1 MEHFKNTVGV
11 YYKIKNGKKSSKL
24 ILTPV
29 MNFRNAHGINKNH
42 IFKVEQKV
50 KGQKLELK
58 IDDGNPIYIKI
69 NDGKYIE
76 HHNDTF
82 FNMFYIEEEKR
93 GFEAEENHTVPGR
106 YEIELEPGEEKEV
119 SFICSTEENIEEID
133 GIKKQKR
140 LLMEVLPLSSGKNR
154 KKILLQLVMICS
166 NLDRFGVTG
175 AYLEGLKWIEMLEA
189 NHSFSQKEEWQV
201 NEMKALLLN
210 ERGNQDEFLPIW
222 YKLLKQ
228 YREADRPEDVGKCLL
243 TIASHFIML
252 EDYENA
258 LPLYKEAY
266 QLALEHKSIE
276 LQQVSG
282 IMLIKYLCGAGYYS
296 ESLEYYK
303 KLNQEIVFN
312 LSVQNEVV
320 KSYMELNKP
329 DSARIYLAERSLS
342 DKGDKIALNCMMAET
357 YTLEKQEDSAFVYLD
372 RAVKS
377 YKEKTKYYQGKDREV
392 VLPGYF
398 LSTCYLFA
406 DLLWK
411 KGKVQQA
418 NQYYTF
424 VEPLMK
430 EVVRTPIQM
439 EFQIKALTNFSSFC
453 RETKQ
458 YEKALDLLARRD
470 SVLQTYLEFKAKNDK
485 KNYAERLK
493 IQELKHELNESED
506 VNRINTHVAAICIFL
521 LVISVAATFKSISMY
536 RKLKKQGAVNYRLQG
551 MIKKCDEGDVPESHS
566 ASMDQYEL
574 LFWQA
579 LHKVRDEQYF
589 LKSDLTIETLADVL
603 NTNRSYLSV
612 SINRFCDKG
621 FSVWLNNFRIQHAEQ
636 LMRENPSI
644 ALKDLPEQCGY
655 ATTGTFVRNFKRCH
669 NMSPSE
675 FMNKLL
681 IEQTLPKVEKTFQ

>member
-1 MEHFKNTVGV
+1 MSDRDRVA
-11 YYKIKNGKKSSKL
+11 S
-24 ILTPV
+24 
-29 MNFRNAHGINKNH
+29 M
-42 IFKVEQKV
+42 
-50 KGQKLELK
+50 
-58 IDDGNPIYIKI
+58 IKI
-69 NDGKYIE
+69 SYRNE
-76 HHNDTF
+76 
-82 FNMFYIEEEKR
+82 
-93 GFEAEENHTVPGR
+93 
-106 YEIELEPGEEKEV
+106 
-119 SFICSTEENIEEID
+119 EEID

-243 TIASHFIML
+243 TIANHFVML

-377 YKEKTKYYQGKDREV
+377 YKEKTKYYQGRDREV

-458 YEKALDLLARRD
+458 YEKALSLLARRD

>member
-1 MEHFKNTVGV
+1 MSDRDR
-11 YYKIKNGKKSSKL
+11 IAS
-24 ILTPV
+24 I
-29 MNFRNAHGINKNH
+29 
-42 IFKVEQKV
+42 
-50 KGQKLELK
+50 
-58 IDDGNPIYIKI
+58 IKI
-69 NDGKYIE
+69 SYRNE
-76 HHNDTF
+76 
-82 FNMFYIEEEKR
+82 
-93 GFEAEENHTVPGR
+93 
-106 YEIELEPGEEKEV
+106 
-119 SFICSTEENIEEID
+119 EEID
-133 GIKKQKR
+133 GIQKQKR
-140 LLMEVLPLSSGKNR
+140 LLIEVLPLSSGENR
-154 KKILLQLVMICS
+154 KKILLQLVTIYS
-166 NLDRFGVTG
+166 NLDRFGISG

-189 NHSFSQKEEWQV
+189 NHSLSQKEEWQV

-210 ERGNQDEFLPIW
+210 ERGNQEKFLSIW

-228 YREADRPEDVGKCLL
+228 YREADKPEDIGKCLL
-243 TIASHFIML
+243 TIAKHFVML
-252 EDYENA
+252 EDYDNA
-258 LPLYKEAY
+258 LPLYEEAY
-266 QLALEHKSIE
+266 QLAVKHELVDLQKS
-276 LQQVSG
+276 SG
-282 IMLIKYLCGAGYYS
+282 IMLIKYLCATGYYS
-296 ESLEYYK
+296 ESLEYYNK
-303 KLNQEIVFN
+303 IKNNQEIISN
-312 LSVQNEVV
+312 SSMQNEVV

-329 DSARIYLAERSLS
+329 DSARIYLAARLLSER
-342 DKGDKIALNCMMAET
+342 GDKIVLNSMMAET
-357 YTLEKQEDSAFVYLD
+357 YIPEGQEDSAFVFLD
-372 RAVKS
+372 RAMKS
-377 YKEKTKYYQGKDREV
+377 YKEKAKNCQKQGKEAI
-392 VLPGYF
+392 LPNCF
-398 LSTCYLFA
+398 LSPCYLFA

-411 KGKVQQA
+411 KGKIQQA
-418 NQYYTF
+418 SQYYMI

-430 EVVRTPIQM
+430 ERVKTPVRM
-439 EFQIKALTNFSSFC
+439 ELQIKALTNFSSFC

-458 YEKALDLLARRD
+458 YEKALNLLARRD
-470 SVLQTYLEFKAKNDK
+470 SVLQMYLEFKAKNDK

-506 VNRINTHVAAICIFL
+506 ANRVNTHVAAICIFL

-551 MIKKCDEGDVPESHS
+551 MIKKCDEGNASESHS
-566 ASMDQYEL
+566 AFMDQYEL

-589 LKSDLTIETLADVL
+589 LKSDLTIEMLADIL

-681 IEQTLPKVEKTFQ
+681 IEQTFPKVERTSSTTH

>member
-1 MEHFKNTVGV
+1 MSDRDRVA
-11 YYKIKNGKKSSKL
+11 S
-24 ILTPV
+24 
-29 MNFRNAHGINKNH
+29 M
-42 IFKVEQKV
+42 
-50 KGQKLELK
+50 
-58 IDDGNPIYIKI
+58 IKI
-69 NDGKYIE
+69 SYRNE
-76 HHNDTF
+76 
-82 FNMFYIEEEKR
+82 
-93 GFEAEENHTVPGR
+93 
-106 YEIELEPGEEKEV
+106 
-119 SFICSTEENIEEID
+119 EEID

-243 TIASHFIML
+243 TIANHFVML

-296 ESLEYYK
+296 ESLEYYNK
-303 KLNQEIVFN
+303 IKPEIAFN
-312 LSVQNEVV
+312 PSMQNEVV

-329 DSARIYLAERSLS
+329 DSARIYLAARLLSER
-342 DKGDKIALNCMMAET
+342 GDKIVLNCMMAET
-357 YTLEKQEDSAFVYLD
+357 YIPEGQEDSAFVFLD
-372 RAVKS
+372 RAMKS
-377 YKEKTKYYQGKDREV
+377 YKEKAKNYQKQGREAI
-392 VLPGYF
+392 LPNCF
-398 LSTCYLFA
+398 LSPCYLFA

-411 KGKVQQA
+411 KGKIQQA
-418 NQYYTF
+418 SQYYMI

-430 EVVRTPIQM
+430 ERVKTPVRM
-439 EFQIKALTNFSSFC
+439 ELQIKALTNFSSFC

-506 VNRINTHVAAICIFL
+506 ANRVNTHVAAICIFL

-551 MIKKCDEGDVPESHS
+551 MIKKCDEGDASESHS

-681 IEQTLPKVEKTFQ
+681 IEQTLPKVEKAFQ

>member
-1 MEHFKNTVGV
+1 MSDRDRVA
-11 YYKIKNGKKSSKL
+11 S
-24 ILTPV
+24 
-29 MNFRNAHGINKNH
+29 M
-42 IFKVEQKV
+42 
-50 KGQKLELK
+50 
-58 IDDGNPIYIKI
+58 IKI
-69 NDGKYIE
+69 SYRNE
-76 HHNDTF
+76 
-82 FNMFYIEEEKR
+82 
-93 GFEAEENHTVPGR
+93 
-106 YEIELEPGEEKEV
+106 
-119 SFICSTEENIEEID
+119 EEID

-189 NHSFSQKEEWQV
+189 NHSLSQKEEWQV

-243 TIASHFIML
+243 TIANHFVML

>member
-1 MEHFKNTVGV
+1 MKNLYLFLFLFLCTACS
-11 YYKIKNGKKSSKL
+11 NSGKKRVLDKELSKMP
-24 ILTPV
+24 ILSAAFDSLLFEV
-29 MNFRNAHGINKNH
+29 RNLPLQDRIASM
-42 IFKVEQKV
+42 
-50 KGQKLELK
+50 
-58 IDDGNPIYIKI
+58 IKI
-69 NDGKYIE
+69 SYRN
-76 HHNDTF
+76 
-82 FNMFYIEEEKR
+82 EEEIGGIQKQ
-93 GFEAEENHTVPGR
+93 
-106 YEIELEPGEEKEV
+106 EK
-119 SFICSTEENIEEID
+119 
-133 GIKKQKR
+133 
-140 LLMEVLPLSSGKNR
+140 LLMEVLPLSSGKER
-154 KKILLQLVMICS
+154 KIILLQLVTLYN
-166 NLDRFGVTG
+166 NLDRFGISG
-175 AYLEGLKWIEMLEA
+175 ADIKGLKWIEMLEN
-189 NHSFSQKEEWQV
+189 NHSLSQKEEWQV

-258 LPLYKEAY
+258 LPLYEEAY

-276 LQQVSG
+276 LQQASG

-296 ESLEYYK
+296 ESLEYYNK
-303 KLNQEIVFN
+303 INPEIAFN
-312 LSVQNEVV
+312 PSIQNEVV

-329 DSARIYLAERSLS
+329 DSARIYLTARLLSER
-342 DKGDKIALNCMMAET
+342 GDKIVLNCMMAET
-357 YTLEKQEDSAFVYLD
+357 YITEELEDSAFVFLD
-372 RAVKS
+372 RAMKS
-377 YKEKTKYYQGKDREV
+377 YKEKAKNYQKKGKEAI
-392 VLPGYF
+392 LPNCF
-398 LSTCYLFA
+398 LSPCYSFA

-411 KGKVQQA
+411 KGKIQQA
-418 NQYYTF
+418 SQYYMF

-430 EVVRTPIQM
+430 EMVKTPVRM
-439 EFQIKALTNFSSFC
+439 ELQIKALTNFSSFC

-521 LVISVAATFKSISMY
+521 LVISVVATFKSISMY

-551 MIKKCDEGDVPESHS
+551 MIKKCDEGDMPESHS
-566 ASMDQYEL
+566 VSMDQYEL

>member
-1 MEHFKNTVGV
+1 MKSFYLFLFLFLCSACSNF
-11 YYKIKNGKKSSKL
+11 GKKEILDEELSKMP
-24 ILTPV
+24 ILSVPFDSLLSEV
-29 MNFRNAHGINKNH
+29 RNLPSRDRIASM
-42 IFKVEQKV
+42 
-50 KGQKLELK
+50 
-58 IDDGNPIYIKI
+58 IKI
-69 NDGKYIE
+69 SYRNE
-76 HHNDTF
+76 
-82 FNMFYIEEEKR
+82 
-93 GFEAEENHTVPGR
+93 
-106 YEIELEPGEEKEV
+106 
-119 SFICSTEENIEEID
+119 EEID
-133 GIKKQKR
+133 GILKQR
-140 LLMEVLPLSSGKNR
+140 QLLMEVLPLSSGKNR
-154 KKILLQLVMICS
+154 KTILFQLVTIYS
-166 NLDRFGVTG
+166 KLDRFGISD
-175 AYLEGLKWIEMLEA
+175 AYFEGLKWIEMLETD
-189 NHSFSQKEEWQV
+189 HSLSQKEEWQL

-210 ERGNQDEFLPIW
+210 GVGNQEEFLPIW

-228 YREADRPEDVGKCLL
+228 YREADRAEDVGKCLL
-243 TIASHFIML
+243 TIASHFVML
-252 EDYENA
+252 EDYDNA

-266 QLALEHKSIE
+266 QLALDYDFAD
-276 LQQVSG
+276 LQKASG
-282 IMLIKYLCGAGYYS
+282 ISLIKYLCVTGYYS
-296 ESLEYYK
+296 DVLEYYNK
-303 KLNQEIVFN
+303 IKDNQEIASN
-312 LSVQNEVV
+312 TSMQNEVV

-329 DSARIYLAERSLS
+329 DSARIYLAARLLSER
-342 DKGDKIALNCMMAET
+342 GDKIVLNCMMAET
-357 YTLEKQEDSAFVYLD
+357 YITEELEDSAFVFLD
-372 RAVKS
+372 RAMKS
-377 YKEKTKYYQGKDREV
+377 YKERAKNYQKKGKEAI
-392 VLPGYF
+392 LPNCF
-398 LSTCYLFA
+398 LSPCYSFA

-411 KGKVQQA
+411 KGKIQQA
-418 NQYYTF
+418 SQYYMI

-430 EVVRTPIQM
+430 EMVKTPVRM
-439 EFQIKALTNFSSFC
+439 ELQIKALTNFSSFC

-458 YEKALDLLARRD
+458 YEKALDLLSRRD

-551 MIKKCDEGDVPESHS
+551 MIKKCDEGDMPKSHS
-566 ASMDQYEL
+566 VSMDQYEL

>member
-1 MEHFKNTVGV
+1 M
-11 YYKIKNGKKSSKL
+11 KSFYLFLFLFLCSACSNL
-24 ILTPV
+24 PSRDRIAS
-29 MNFRNAHGINKNH
+29 M
-42 IFKVEQKV
+42 
-50 KGQKLELK
+50 
-58 IDDGNPIYIKI
+58 IKI
-69 NDGKYIE
+69 SYRNE
-76 HHNDTF
+76 
-82 FNMFYIEEEKR
+82 
-93 GFEAEENHTVPGR
+93 
-106 YEIELEPGEEKEV
+106 
-119 SFICSTEENIEEID
+119 EEID
-133 GIKKQKR
+133 GILKQR
-140 LLMEVLPLSSGKNR
+140 QLLMEVLPLSSGKNR
-154 KKILLQLVMICS
+154 KTILFQLVTIY
-166 NLDRFGVTG
+166 NKLDRFGISD
-175 AYLEGLKWIEMLEA
+175 AYFEGLKWIEMLETD
-189 NHSFSQKEEWQV
+189 HSLSQKEEWQL

-210 ERGNQDEFLPIW
+210 GVGNQEEFLPIW

-228 YREADRPEDVGKCLL
+228 YREADRAEDVGKCLL
-243 TIASHFIML
+243 TIASHFVML
-252 EDYENA
+252 EDYDNA

-266 QLALEHKSIE
+266 QLALDYDFAD
-276 LQQVSG
+276 LQKASG
-282 IMLIKYLCGAGYYS
+282 ISLIKYLCVTGYYS
-296 ESLEYYK
+296 DVLEYYNK
-303 KLNQEIVFN
+303 IKDNQEIASN
-312 LSVQNEVV
+312 TSMQNEVV

-329 DSARIYLAERSLS
+329 DSARIYLAARLLSER
-342 DKGDKIALNCMMAET
+342 GDKIVLNCMMAET
-357 YTLEKQEDSAFVYLD
+357 YITEELEDSAFVFLD
-372 RAVKS
+372 RAMKS
-377 YKEKTKYYQGKDREV
+377 YKERAKNYQKKGKEAI
-392 VLPGYF
+392 LPNCF
-398 LSTCYLFA
+398 LSPCYSFA

-411 KGKVQQA
+411 KGKIQQA
-418 NQYYTF
+418 SQYYMI

-430 EVVRTPIQM
+430 EIVKTPVRMELQM
-439 EFQIKALTNFSSFC
+439 KALTNFSSFC

-458 YEKALDLLARRD
+458 YEKALSLLARRD

>member
-1 MEHFKNTVGV
+1 MSDQDR
-11 YYKIKNGKKSSKL
+11 IAS
-24 ILTPV
+24 I
-29 MNFRNAHGINKNH
+29 
-42 IFKVEQKV
+42 
-50 KGQKLELK
+50 
-58 IDDGNPIYIKI
+58 IKI
-69 NDGKYIE
+69 SYRNE
-76 HHNDTF
+76 
-82 FNMFYIEEEKR
+82 
-93 GFEAEENHTVPGR
+93 
-106 YEIELEPGEEKEV
+106 
-119 SFICSTEENIEEID
+119 EEID
-133 GIKKQKR
+133 GIQKQKR
-140 LLMEVLPLSSGKNR
+140 LLIEVLPLSSGGNI
-154 KKILLQLVMICS
+154 KKILLQLVTIYS
-166 NLDRFGVTG
+166 NLDRFGVSG

-189 NHSFSQKEEWQV
+189 NHSLSQKEEWQV

-243 TIASHFIML
+243 TIANHFIML

-296 ESLEYYK
+296 ESLEYYNK
-303 KLNQEIVFN
+303 IKPEIAFN
-312 LSVQNEVV
+312 PSMQNEVV

-329 DSARIYLAERSLS
+329 DSARIYLAARLLSER
-342 DKGDKIALNCMMAET
+342 GDKIVLNCMMAET
-357 YTLEKQEDSAFVYLD
+357 YIPEGQEDSAFVFLD
-372 RAVKS
+372 RAMKS
-377 YKEKTKYYQGKDREV
+377 YKEKAKNYQKQGREAI
-392 VLPGYF
+392 LPNCF
-398 LSTCYLFA
+398 LSPCYLFA

-411 KGKVQQA
+411 KGKIQQA
-418 NQYYTF
+418 SQYYMI

-430 EVVRTPIQM
+430 ERVKTPVRM
-439 EFQIKALTNFSSFC
+439 ELQIKALTNFSSFC

-506 VNRINTHVAAICIFL
+506 ANRVNTHVAAICIFL

-551 MIKKCDEGDVPESHS
+551 MIKKCDEGDASESHS
-566 ASMDQYEL
+566 VSMDQYEL

-681 IEQTLPKVEKTFQ
+681 IEQTLPKVEKAFQ

>member
-1 MEHFKNTVGV
+1 MKNLYLFLFLFLCGACSNLDKKGV
-11 YYKIKNGKKSSKL
+11 LDEELSKTP
-24 ILTPV
+24 ILSACFDSLLSEV
-29 MNFRNAHGINKNH
+29 RNMPSRDRIA
-42 IFKVEQKV
+42 
-50 KGQKLELK
+50 
-58 IDDGNPIYIKI
+58 YMIKI
-69 NDGKYIE
+69 SHRN
-76 HHNDTF
+76 
-82 FNMFYIEEEKR
+82 EK
-93 GFEAEENHTVPGR
+93 A
-106 YEIELEPGEEKEV
+106 
-119 SFICSTEENIEEID
+119 ID
-133 GIKKQKR
+133 GVKKQEQ
-140 LLMEVLPLSSGKNR
+140 LLMEVLPLSSSQKR
-154 KKILLQLVMICS
+154 KEILFQLVKVCS
-166 NLDRFGVTG
+166 RLDRFGISDANLKG
-175 AYLEGLKWIEMLEA
+175 FKWIEMLEA
-189 NHSFSQKEEWQV
+189 NHSLSQKEEWQV

-243 TIASHFIML
+243 TIANHFIML

-296 ESLEYYK
+296 ESLEYYNK
-303 KLNQEIVFN
+303 IKPEIAFN
-312 LSVQNEVV
+312 PSMQNEVV

-329 DSARIYLAERSLS
+329 DSARIYLAARLLSER
-342 DKGDKIALNCMMAET
+342 GDKIVLNCMMAET
-357 YTLEKQEDSAFVYLD
+357 YIPEGQEDSAFVFLD
-372 RAVKS
+372 RAMKS
-377 YKEKTKYYQGKDREV
+377 YKEKAKNYQKQGKEAI
-392 VLPGYF
+392 LPNCF
-398 LSTCYLFA
+398 LSPCYLFA

-411 KGKVQQA
+411 KGKIQQA
-418 NQYYTF
+418 SQYYMI

-430 EVVRTPIQM
+430 ERVKTPVWM
-439 EFQIKALTNFSSFC
+439 ELQIKALTNFSSFC

-458 YEKALDLLARRD
+458 YEKAFDLLARRD

-506 VNRINTHVAAICIFL
+506 ANRVNTHVAAICIFL

-536 RKLKKQGAVNYRLQG
+536 RKSRKQGAVNYRLQG
-551 MIKKCDEGDVPESHS
+551 MIKKCDEGDVSESHS

-636 LMRENPSI
+636 LMRANPSI
-644 ALKDLPEQCGY
+644 VLKDLPGQCGY

-681 IEQTLPKVEKTFQ
+681 IEQTLPKVEK

>member
-1 MEHFKNTVGV
+1 MKNL
-11 YYKIKNGKKSSKL
+11 YLFLFLFLCCACSNFSKKEVFDDELSKTP
-24 ILTPV
+24 ILSASFDSLLSEV
-29 MNFRNAHGINKNH
+29 RNMTSRDRIAYMIQISYRN
-42 IFKVEQKV
+42 
-50 KGQKLELK
+50 
-58 IDDGNPIYIKI
+58 
-69 NDGKYIE
+69 
-76 HHNDTF
+76 
-82 FNMFYIEEEKR
+82 EEEI
-93 GFEAEENHTVPGR
+93 G
-106 YEIELEPGEEKEV
+106 
-119 SFICSTEENIEEID
+119 
-133 GIKKQKR
+133 GIQKQEQ
-140 LLMEVLPLSSGKNR
+140 LLMEVLPLSSGKKR
-154 KKILLQLVMICS
+154 KEVLLQLVTIYN
-166 NLDRFGVTG
+166 NLDRFGVSG
-175 AYLEGLKWIEMLEA
+175 ADLKGLKWIEMLEA
-189 NHSFSQKEEWQV
+189 NHSLSQEEEWQV

-210 ERGNQDEFLPIW
+210 ERGNQEEFLSIW

-228 YREADRPEDVGKCLL
+228 YREADKPEEIGKCLL
-243 TIASHFIML
+243 TIAKHFVML
-252 EDYENA
+252 EDYDNA
-258 LPLYKEAY
+258 LPLYEEAY
-266 QLALEHKSIE
+266 QLAVEHEFVDLQKS
-276 LQQVSG
+276 SG
-282 IMLIKYLCGAGYYS
+282 IMLIKHLCEAGYYS
-296 ESLEYYK
+296 KSLEYY
-303 KLNQEIVFN
+303 NQISQEIASN
-312 LSVQNEVV
+312 SSMQNEIV
-320 KSYMELNKP
+320 KNYMELNKP
-329 DSARIYLAERSLS
+329 DSARIYLSKRLLS
-342 DKGDKIALNCMMAET
+342 EEGSNKIVLNCMMAET
-357 YTLEKQEDSAFVYLD
+357 YILEGKEDSASAFLD
-372 RAVKS
+372 RAMISYDEKS
-377 YKEKTKYYQGKDREV
+377 NYYQRKGKNV
-392 VLPGYF
+392 VLPNCF
-398 LSTCYLFA
+398 LSPCYLFA

-411 KGKVQQA
+411 SGKIQQA
-418 NQYYTF
+418 NQYYTIA
-424 VEPLMK
+424 EPLMK
-430 EVVRTPIQM
+430 DIVKTPIRM
-439 EFQIKALTNFSSFC
+439 ELQIKALTNFSSFC

-458 YEKALDLLARRD
+458 YEKALSLLARRD

-551 MIKKCDEGDVPESHS
+551 MIKKCDEGDMPESHS
-566 ASMDQYEL
+566 VSMDQYEL

>member
-1 MEHFKNTVGV
+1 MKSFYLFLFLFLCSACSNS
-11 YYKIKNGKKSSKL
+11 GKREVLDEELSKMP
-24 ILTPV
+24 ILSV
-29 MNFRNAHGINKNH
+29 SFDSLLS
-42 IFKVEQKV
+42 EV
-50 KGQKLELK
+50 KKMS
-58 IDDGNPIYIKI
+58 DRDRVASMIKI
-69 NDGKYIE
+69 SYRNE
-76 HHNDTF
+76 
-82 FNMFYIEEEKR
+82 
-93 GFEAEENHTVPGR
+93 
-106 YEIELEPGEEKEV
+106 
-119 SFICSTEENIEEID
+119 EEID

-243 TIASHFIML
+243 TIANHFIML

>member
-1 MEHFKNTVGV
+1 MKSFYLFLFLFLCSACSNF
-11 YYKIKNGKKSSKL
+11 GKKEILDEELSKMP
-24 ILTPV
+24 ILSVPFDSLLSEV
-29 MNFRNAHGINKNH
+29 RNLPSRDRIASM
-42 IFKVEQKV
+42 
-50 KGQKLELK
+50 
-58 IDDGNPIYIKI
+58 IKI
-69 NDGKYIE
+69 SYRNE
-76 HHNDTF
+76 
-82 FNMFYIEEEKR
+82 
-93 GFEAEENHTVPGR
+93 
-106 YEIELEPGEEKEV
+106 
-119 SFICSTEENIEEID
+119 EEID
-133 GIKKQKR
+133 GILKQR
-140 LLMEVLPLSSGKNR
+140 QLLMEVLPLSSGKNR
-154 KKILLQLVMICS
+154 KTILFQLVTIY
-166 NLDRFGVTG
+166 NKLDRFGISD
-175 AYLEGLKWIEMLEA
+175 AYFEGLKWIEMLETD
-189 NHSFSQKEEWQV
+189 HSLSQKEEWQL

-210 ERGNQDEFLPIW
+210 GVGNQEEFLPIW

-228 YREADRPEDVGKCLL
+228 YREADRAEDVGKCLL
-243 TIASHFIML
+243 TIASHFVML
-252 EDYENA
+252 EDYDNA

-266 QLALEHKSIE
+266 QLALDYDFAD
-276 LQQVSG
+276 LQKASG
-282 IMLIKYLCGAGYYS
+282 ISLIKYLCVTGYYS
-296 ESLEYYK
+296 DVLEYYNK
-303 KLNQEIVFN
+303 IKDNQEIASN
-312 LSVQNEVV
+312 TSMQNEVV

-329 DSARIYLAERSLS
+329 DSARIYLAARLLSER
-342 DKGDKIALNCMMAET
+342 GDKIVLNCMMAET
-357 YTLEKQEDSAFVYLD
+357 YITEELEDSAFVFLD
-372 RAVKS
+372 RAMKS
-377 YKEKTKYYQGKDREV
+377 YKERAKNYQKKGKEAI
-392 VLPGYF
+392 LPNCF
-398 LSTCYLFA
+398 LSPCYSFA

-411 KGKVQQA
+411 KGKIQQA
-418 NQYYTF
+418 SQYYMI

-430 EVVRTPIQM
+430 EMVKTPIRM
-439 EFQIKALTNFSSFC
+439 ELQIKALTNFSSFC

-458 YEKALDLLARRD
+458 YEKALSLLARRD

-551 MIKKCDEGDVPESHS
+551 MIKKCDEGDMPESHS
-566 ASMDQYEL
+566 VSMDQYEL

>member
-1 MEHFKNTVGV
+1 MSDQDR
-11 YYKIKNGKKSSKL
+11 IAS
-24 ILTPV
+24 I
-29 MNFRNAHGINKNH
+29 
-42 IFKVEQKV
+42 
-50 KGQKLELK
+50 
-58 IDDGNPIYIKI
+58 IKI
-69 NDGKYIE
+69 SYRNE
-76 HHNDTF
+76 
-82 FNMFYIEEEKR
+82 
-93 GFEAEENHTVPGR
+93 
-106 YEIELEPGEEKEV
+106 
-119 SFICSTEENIEEID
+119 EEID
-133 GIKKQKR
+133 GIQKQKR
-140 LLMEVLPLSSGKNR
+140 LLIEVLPLSSGGNR

-166 NLDRFGVTG
+166 NLDRFGVSG

-189 NHSFSQKEEWQV
+189 NHSLSQKEEWQV

-243 TIASHFIML
+243 TIANHFIML

-681 IEQTLPKVEKTFQ
+681 IEQTLPKVEKAFQ

>member
-1 MEHFKNTVGV
+1 MKNFYLFLFLFLCGACSNLGNKDALDTELSKVP
-11 YYKIKNGKKSSKL
+11 ILSSSFDSL
-24 ILTPV
+24 LSE
-29 MNFRNAHGINKNH
+29 
-42 IFKVEQKV
+42 VEY
-50 KGQKLELK
+50 L
-58 IDDGNPIYIKI
+58 PIRDRIECIIKI
-69 NDGKYIE
+69 SHKNE
-76 HHNDTF
+76 
-82 FNMFYIEEEKR
+82 
-93 GFEAEENHTVPGR
+93 
-106 YEIELEPGEEKEV
+106 
-119 SFICSTEENIEEID
+119 EEID
-133 GIKKQKR
+133 GVKKQER
-140 LLMEVLPLSSGKNR
+140 LLMKVLPFTSGRKRKEVL
-154 KKILLQLVMICS
+154 IQLVRTCS
-166 NLDRFGVTG
+166 SLDRFGVSG
-175 AYLEGLKWIEMLEA
+175 AYSKGLKWIEMLET
-189 NHSFSQKEEWQV
+189 NHSLSQEEEWQV

-210 ERGNQDEFLPIW
+210 RSGYQEDFLPVW
-222 YKLLKQ
+222 YRLLKQ
-228 YREADRPEDVGKCLL
+228 YREADKPEDVGKCLL
-243 TIASHFIML
+243 TIASHFVML

-258 LPLYKEAY
+258 LLLYKEAY
-266 QLALEHKSIE
+266 QLALEHKFME
-276 LQQVSG
+276 LQQTSG

-296 ESLEYYK
+296 ESLDYYK
-303 KLNQEIVFN
+303 RINPEIAFN
-312 LSVQNEVV
+312 PSIQNEVV

-329 DSARIYLAERSLS
+329 DSARMYLVERLLVE
-342 DKGDKIALNCMMAET
+342 KGNKFVLNCMMAET
-357 YTLEKQEDSAFVYLD
+357 YIPEEQDDSAFLFLD
-372 RAVKS
+372 RAMTS
-377 YKEKTKYYQGKDREV
+377 YKEKTKNYQRKSKEATL
-392 VLPGYF
+392 LPHCF
-398 LSTCYLFA
+398 LSPCYLFA

-411 KGKVQQA
+411 KGKIQQA
-418 NQYYTF
+418 NQYYTI

-430 EVVRTPIQM
+430 EIVKTSMQM
-439 EFQIKALTNFSSFC
+439 ELQIKALTNFSSFC

-458 YEKALDLLARRD
+458 YEKALDLLSRRD

-551 MIKKCDEGDVPESHS
+551 MIKKCDEGDMPKSHS
-566 ASMDQYEL
+566 VSMDQYEL

-603 NTNRSYLSV
+603 NTKRSYLSV

>member
-1 MEHFKNTVGV
+1 MDEEL
-11 YYKIKNGKKSSKL
+11 SKMP
-24 ILTPV
+24 ILSVPFDSLLSEV
-29 MNFRNAHGINKNH
+29 RNLPSRDRIASM
-42 IFKVEQKV
+42 
-50 KGQKLELK
+50 
-58 IDDGNPIYIKI
+58 IKI
-69 NDGKYIE
+69 SYRNE
-76 HHNDTF
+76 
-82 FNMFYIEEEKR
+82 
-93 GFEAEENHTVPGR
+93 
-106 YEIELEPGEEKEV
+106 
-119 SFICSTEENIEEID
+119 EEID
-133 GIKKQKR
+133 GILKQR
-140 LLMEVLPLSSGKNR
+140 QLLMEVLPLSSGKNR
-154 KKILLQLVMICS
+154 KTILFQLVTIYS
-166 NLDRFGVTG
+166 KLDRFGISD
-175 AYLEGLKWIEMLEA
+175 AYFEGLKWIEMLETD
-189 NHSFSQKEEWQV
+189 HSLSQKEEWQL

-210 ERGNQDEFLPIW
+210 GVGNQEEFLPIW

-228 YREADRPEDVGKCLL
+228 YREADRAEDVGKCLL
-243 TIASHFIML
+243 TIASHFVML
-252 EDYENA
+252 EDYDNA

-266 QLALEHKSIE
+266 QLALDYDFAD
-276 LQQVSG
+276 LQKASG
-282 IMLIKYLCGAGYYS
+282 ISLIKYLCVTGYYS
-296 ESLEYYK
+296 DVLEYYNK
-303 KLNQEIVFN
+303 IKDNQEIASN
-312 LSVQNEVV
+312 TSMQNEVV

-329 DSARIYLAERSLS
+329 DSARIYLAARLLSER
-342 DKGDKIALNCMMAET
+342 GDKIVLNCMMAET
-357 YTLEKQEDSAFVYLD
+357 YITEEMEDSAFVFLD
-372 RAVKS
+372 RAMKS
-377 YKEKTKYYQGKDREV
+377 YKERAKNYQKKGKEAI
-392 VLPGYF
+392 LPNCF
-398 LSTCYLFA
+398 LSPCYSFA

-411 KGKVQQA
+411 KGKIQQA
-418 NQYYTF
+418 SQYYMI

-430 EVVRTPIQM
+430 EMVKTPIRM
-439 EFQIKALTNFSSFC
+439 ELQIKALTNFSSFC

-551 MIKKCDEGDVPESHS
+551 MIKKCDEGDTSESHS

>member
-1 MEHFKNTVGV
+1 MKSFYLFLFLFLCSACSNS
-11 YYKIKNGKKSSKL
+11 GKREVLDEELSKMP
-24 ILTPV
+24 ILSV
-29 MNFRNAHGINKNH
+29 SFDSLLS
-42 IFKVEQKV
+42 EV
-50 KGQKLELK
+50 KKMS
-58 IDDGNPIYIKI
+58 DRDRVASMIKI
-69 NDGKYIE
+69 SYRNE
-76 HHNDTF
+76 
-82 FNMFYIEEEKR
+82 
-93 GFEAEENHTVPGR
+93 
-106 YEIELEPGEEKEV
+106 
-119 SFICSTEENIEEID
+119 EEID

-243 TIASHFIML
+243 TIANHFVML

-458 YEKALDLLARRD
+458 YEKALSLLARRD

-681 IEQTLPKVEKTFQ
+681 IEQTLPKVEKAFQ

>member
-1 MEHFKNTVGV
+1 
-11 YYKIKNGKKSSKL
+11 
-24 ILTPV
+24 
-29 MNFRNAHGINKNH
+29 
-42 IFKVEQKV
+42 
-50 KGQKLELK
+50 
-58 IDDGNPIYIKI
+58 
-69 NDGKYIE
+69 
-76 HHNDTF
+76 
-82 FNMFYIEEEKR
+82 
-93 GFEAEENHTVPGR
+93 
-106 YEIELEPGEEKEV
+106 
-119 SFICSTEENIEEID
+119 
-133 GIKKQKR
+133 
-140 LLMEVLPLSSGKNR
+140 MEVLPLSSGKNR

-243 TIASHFIML
+243 TIANHFVML

-357 YTLEKQEDSAFVYLD
+357 YTLEKQEDSACVYFD

-377 YKEKTKYYQGKDREV
+377 YQENTKYYQGKDREV

-458 YEKALDLLARRD
+458 YEKALSLLARRD

-681 IEQTLPKVEKTFQ
+681 IEQTRPKVEKTFQ

>member
-1 MEHFKNTVGV
+1 MSDQDR
-11 YYKIKNGKKSSKL
+11 IAS
-24 ILTPV
+24 I
-29 MNFRNAHGINKNH
+29 
-42 IFKVEQKV
+42 
-50 KGQKLELK
+50 
-58 IDDGNPIYIKI
+58 IKI
-69 NDGKYIE
+69 SYRNE
-76 HHNDTF
+76 
-82 FNMFYIEEEKR
+82 
-93 GFEAEENHTVPGR
+93 
-106 YEIELEPGEEKEV
+106 
-119 SFICSTEENIEEID
+119 EEID
-133 GIKKQKR
+133 GIQKQKR
-140 LLMEVLPLSSGKNR
+140 LLIEVLPLSSGGNR
-154 KKILLQLVMICS
+154 KKILLQLVTIYS
-166 NLDRFGVTG
+166 NLDRFGVSG

-189 NHSFSQKEEWQV
+189 NHSLSQKEEWQV

-243 TIASHFIML
+243 TIANHFIML

-296 ESLEYYK
+296 ESLEYYNK
-303 KLNQEIVFN
+303 IKPEIAFN
-312 LSVQNEVV
+312 SSVQNEVI
-320 KSYMELNKP
+320 KSYIELNKS
-329 DSARIYLAERSLS
+329 DSARLYLAERLLLEG
-342 DKGDKIALNCMMAET
+342 GDKIFFNCMMAET
-357 YTLEKQEDSAFVYLD
+357 YIPEGQEDSAFVFLD
-372 RAVKS
+372 RAMKS
-377 YKEKTKYYQGKDREV
+377 YKEKAKNYQKQGREAI
-392 VLPGYF
+392 LPNCF
-398 LSTCYLFA
+398 LSPCYLFA

-411 KGKVQQA
+411 KGKIQQA
-418 NQYYTF
+418 SQYYMI

-430 EVVRTPIQM
+430 ERVKTPVRM
-439 EFQIKALTNFSSFC
+439 ELQIKALTNFSSFC

-506 VNRINTHVAAICIFL
+506 ANRVNTHVAAICIFL

-551 MIKKCDEGDVPESHS
+551 MIKKCDEGDASESHS
-566 ASMDQYEL
+566 VSMDQYEL

-681 IEQTLPKVEKTFQ
+681 IEQTLPKVEKAFQ

>member
-1 MEHFKNTVGV
+1 MKNLYLFLFLFLCGACSNLDKKGV
-11 YYKIKNGKKSSKL
+11 LDEELSKTP
-24 ILTPV
+24 ILSACFDSLLSEV
-29 MNFRNAHGINKNH
+29 RNMPSRDRIA
-42 IFKVEQKV
+42 
-50 KGQKLELK
+50 
-58 IDDGNPIYIKI
+58 YMIKI
-69 NDGKYIE
+69 SHRN
-76 HHNDTF
+76 
-82 FNMFYIEEEKR
+82 EK
-93 GFEAEENHTVPGR
+93 A
-106 YEIELEPGEEKEV
+106 
-119 SFICSTEENIEEID
+119 ID
-133 GIKKQKR
+133 GVKKQEQ
-140 LLMEVLPLSSGKNR
+140 LLMEVLPLSSSQKR
-154 KKILLQLVMICS
+154 KEILFQLVKVCS
-166 NLDRFGVTG
+166 RLDRFGISDANLKG
-175 AYLEGLKWIEMLEA
+175 FKWIEMLEA
-189 NHSFSQKEEWQV
+189 NHSLSQKEEWQV

-243 TIASHFIML
+243 TIANHFIML

-296 ESLEYYK
+296 ESLEYYNK
-303 KLNQEIVFN
+303 IKPEIAFN
-312 LSVQNEVV
+312 PSMQNEVV

-329 DSARIYLAERSLS
+329 DSARIYLAARLLSER
-342 DKGDKIALNCMMAET
+342 GDKIVLNCMMAET
-357 YTLEKQEDSAFVYLD
+357 YIPEGQEDSAFVFLD
-372 RAVKS
+372 RAMKS
-377 YKEKTKYYQGKDREV
+377 YKEKAKNYQKQGKEAI
-392 VLPGYF
+392 LPNCF
-398 LSTCYLFA
+398 LSPCYLFA

-411 KGKVQQA
+411 KGKIQQA
-418 NQYYTF
+418 SQYYMI

-430 EVVRTPIQM
+430 ERVKTPVRM
-439 EFQIKALTNFSSFC
+439 ELQIKALTNFSSFC

-458 YEKALDLLARRD
+458 YEKAFDLLARRD

-506 VNRINTHVAAICIFL
+506 ANRVNTHVAAICIFL

-536 RKLKKQGAVNYRLQG
+536 RKSRKQGAVNYRLQG
-551 MIKKCDEGDVPESHS
+551 MIKKCDEGDVSESHS

-636 LMRENPSI
+636 LMRANPSI
-644 ALKDLPEQCGY
+644 VLKDLPGQCGY

-681 IEQTLPKVEKTFQ
+681 IEQTLPKIEK

>member
-1 MEHFKNTVGV
+1 MKNFYLFLFLFLCGACSNLGNKDALDTELSKVP
-11 YYKIKNGKKSSKL
+11 ILSSSFDSL
-24 ILTPV
+24 LSE
-29 MNFRNAHGINKNH
+29 
-42 IFKVEQKV
+42 VEY
-50 KGQKLELK
+50 L
-58 IDDGNPIYIKI
+58 PIRDRIECIIKI
-69 NDGKYIE
+69 SHKNE
-76 HHNDTF
+76 
-82 FNMFYIEEEKR
+82 
-93 GFEAEENHTVPGR
+93 
-106 YEIELEPGEEKEV
+106 
-119 SFICSTEENIEEID
+119 EEID
-133 GIKKQKR
+133 GVKKQER
-140 LLMEVLPLSSGKNR
+140 LLMKVLPFTSGRKRKEVL
-154 KKILLQLVMICS
+154 IQLVRTCS
-166 NLDRFGVTG
+166 SLDRFGVSG
-175 AYLEGLKWIEMLEA
+175 AYSKGLKWIEMLET
-189 NHSFSQKEEWQV
+189 NHSLSQEEEWQV

-210 ERGNQDEFLPIW
+210 RSGYQEDFLPVW
-222 YKLLKQ
+222 YRLLKQ
-228 YREADRPEDVGKCLL
+228 YREADKPEDVGKCLL
-243 TIASHFIML
+243 TIASHFVML

-258 LPLYKEAY
+258 LLLYKEAY
-266 QLALEHKSIE
+266 QLALEHKFME
-276 LQQVSG
+276 LQQTSG

-296 ESLEYYK
+296 ESLDYYK
-303 KLNQEIVFN
+303 RINPEIAFN
-312 LSVQNEVV
+312 PSIQNEVV

-329 DSARIYLAERSLS
+329 DSARMYLVERLLVE
-342 DKGDKIALNCMMAET
+342 KGNKFVLNCMMAET
-357 YTLEKQEDSAFVYLD
+357 YIPEEQDDSAFLFLD
-372 RAVKS
+372 RAMTS
-377 YKEKTKYYQGKDREV
+377 YKEKTKNYQRKSKEATL
-392 VLPGYF
+392 LPHCF
-398 LSTCYLFA
+398 LSPCYLFA

-411 KGKVQQA
+411 KGKIQQA
-418 NQYYTF
+418 NQYYTI

-430 EVVRTPIQM
+430 EIVKTSMQM
-439 EFQIKALTNFSSFC
+439 ELQIKALTNFSSFC

-551 MIKKCDEGDVPESHS
+551 MIKKCDEGDMPKSHS
-566 ASMDQYEL
+566 VSMDQYEL

>member
-1 MEHFKNTVGV
+1 MSDRDR
-11 YYKIKNGKKSSKL
+11 IAS
-24 ILTPV
+24 I
-29 MNFRNAHGINKNH
+29 
-42 IFKVEQKV
+42 
-50 KGQKLELK
+50 
-58 IDDGNPIYIKI
+58 IKI
-69 NDGKYIE
+69 SYRNE
-76 HHNDTF
+76 
-82 FNMFYIEEEKR
+82 
-93 GFEAEENHTVPGR
+93 
-106 YEIELEPGEEKEV
+106 
-119 SFICSTEENIEEID
+119 EEID
-133 GIKKQKR
+133 GIQKQKR
-140 LLMEVLPLSSGKNR
+140 LLIEVLPLSSGENR
-154 KKILLQLVMICS
+154 KKILLQLVTIYS
-166 NLDRFGVTG
+166 NLDRFGISG

-189 NHSFSQKEEWQV
+189 NHSLSQKEEWQV

-210 ERGNQDEFLPIW
+210 ERGNQEKFLSIW

-228 YREADRPEDVGKCLL
+228 YREADKPEDIGKCLL
-243 TIASHFIML
+243 TIAKHFVML
-252 EDYENA
+252 EDYDNA
-258 LPLYKEAY
+258 LPLYEEAY
-266 QLALEHKSIE
+266 QLAVKHELVDLQKS
-276 LQQVSG
+276 SG
-282 IMLIKYLCGAGYYS
+282 IMLIKYLCATGYYF
-296 ESLEYYK
+296 ESLEYYNK
-303 KLNQEIVFN
+303 IKNNQEIISN
-312 LSVQNEVV
+312 SSMQNEVV

-329 DSARIYLAERSLS
+329 DSARIYLAARLLSER
-342 DKGDKIALNCMMAET
+342 GDKIVLNCMMAET
-357 YTLEKQEDSAFVYLD
+357 YIPEGQEDSAFVFLD
-372 RAVKS
+372 RAMKS
-377 YKEKTKYYQGKDREV
+377 YKEKAKNCQKQGKEAI
-392 VLPGYF
+392 LPNCF
-398 LSTCYLFA
+398 LSPCYLFA

-411 KGKVQQA
+411 KGKIQQA
-418 NQYYTF
+418 SQYYMI

-430 EVVRTPIQM
+430 ERVKTPVRM
-439 EFQIKALTNFSSFC
+439 ELQIKALTNFSSFC

-458 YEKALDLLARRD
+458 YEKALNLLARRD
-470 SVLQTYLEFKAKNDK
+470 SVLQMYLEFKAKNDK

-506 VNRINTHVAAICIFL
+506 ANRVNTHVAAICIFL

-551 MIKKCDEGDVPESHS
+551 MIKKCDEGNASESHS

-589 LKSDLTIETLADVL
+589 LKSDLTIEMLADIL

-681 IEQTLPKVEKTFQ
+681 IEQTFPKVERTSSTTH

>member
-1 MEHFKNTVGV
+1 MSDRDRVA
-11 YYKIKNGKKSSKL
+11 S
-24 ILTPV
+24 
-29 MNFRNAHGINKNH
+29 M
-42 IFKVEQKV
+42 
-50 KGQKLELK
+50 
-58 IDDGNPIYIKI
+58 IKI
-69 NDGKYIE
+69 SYRNE
-76 HHNDTF
+76 
-82 FNMFYIEEEKR
+82 
-93 GFEAEENHTVPGR
+93 
-106 YEIELEPGEEKEV
+106 
-119 SFICSTEENIEEID
+119 EEID

-243 TIASHFIML
+243 TIANHFVML

-312 LSVQNEVV
+312 LLVQNEVV

>member
-1 MEHFKNTVGV
+1 MDKEL
-11 YYKIKNGKKSSKL
+11 SKMP
-24 ILTPV
+24 ILSAAFDSLLFEV
-29 MNFRNAHGINKNH
+29 RNLPLQDRIASM
-42 IFKVEQKV
+42 
-50 KGQKLELK
+50 
-58 IDDGNPIYIKI
+58 IKI
-69 NDGKYIE
+69 SYRN
-76 HHNDTF
+76 
-82 FNMFYIEEEKR
+82 EEEIGGIQKQ
-93 GFEAEENHTVPGR
+93 
-106 YEIELEPGEEKEV
+106 EK
-119 SFICSTEENIEEID
+119 
-133 GIKKQKR
+133 
-140 LLMEVLPLSSGKNR
+140 LLMEVLPLSSGKER
-154 KKILLQLVMICS
+154 KIILLQLVTLYN
-166 NLDRFGVTG
+166 NLDRFGISG
-175 AYLEGLKWIEMLEA
+175 ADIKGLKWIEMLEN
-189 NHSFSQKEEWQV
+189 NHSLSQKEEWQV

-258 LPLYKEAY
+258 LPLYEEAY

-276 LQQVSG
+276 LQQASG

-296 ESLEYYK
+296 ESLEYYNK
-303 KLNQEIVFN
+303 INPEIAFN
-312 LSVQNEVV
+312 PSIQNEVV

-329 DSARIYLAERSLS
+329 DSARIYLTARLLSER
-342 DKGDKIALNCMMAET
+342 GDKIVLNCMMAET
-357 YTLEKQEDSAFVYLD
+357 YITEELEDSAFVFLD
-372 RAVKS
+372 RAMKS
-377 YKEKTKYYQGKDREV
+377 YKERAKNYQKKGKEPI
-392 VLPGYF
+392 LPNCF
-398 LSTCYLFA
+398 LSPCYSFA

-411 KGKVQQA
+411 KGKIQQA
-418 NQYYTF
+418 SQYYMI

-430 EVVRTPIQM
+430 EMVKTPVRM
-439 EFQIKALTNFSSFC
+439 ELQIKALTNFSSFC

-551 MIKKCDEGDVPESHS
+551 MIKKCDEGDVSESHS

-603 NTNRSYLSV
+603 NSNRSYLSV

>member
-1 MEHFKNTVGV
+1 MTSRDRIA
-11 YYKIKNGKKSSKL
+11 YMIQISY
-24 ILTPV
+24 
-29 MNFRNAHGINKNH
+29 RN
-42 IFKVEQKV
+42 
-50 KGQKLELK
+50 
-58 IDDGNPIYIKI
+58 
-69 NDGKYIE
+69 
-76 HHNDTF
+76 
-82 FNMFYIEEEKR
+82 EEEI
-93 GFEAEENHTVPGR
+93 G
-106 YEIELEPGEEKEV
+106 
-119 SFICSTEENIEEID
+119 
-133 GIKKQKR
+133 GIQKQEQ
-140 LLMEVLPLSSGKNR
+140 LLMEVLPLSSGKKR
-154 KKILLQLVMICS
+154 KEVLLQLVTIY
-166 NLDRFGVTG
+166 RFGVSG
-175 AYLEGLKWIEMLEA
+175 ADLKGLKWIEMLEA
-189 NHSFSQKEEWQV
+189 NHSLSQEEEWQV

-210 ERGNQDEFLPIW
+210 ERGNQEEFLSIW

-228 YREADRPEDVGKCLL
+228 YREADKPEEIGKCLL
-243 TIASHFIML
+243 TIAKHFVML
-252 EDYENA
+252 EDYDNA
-258 LPLYKEAY
+258 LPLYEEAY
-266 QLALEHKSIE
+266 QLAVEHEFVDLQKS
-276 LQQVSG
+276 SG
-282 IMLIKYLCGAGYYS
+282 IMLIKHLCEAGYYS
-296 ESLEYYK
+296 KSLEYY
-303 KLNQEIVFN
+303 NQISQEIASN
-312 LSVQNEVV
+312 SSMQNEIV
-320 KSYMELNKP
+320 KNYMELNKP
-329 DSARIYLAERSLS
+329 DSARIYLSKRLLS
-342 DKGDKIALNCMMAET
+342 EEGSNKIVLNCMMAET
-357 YTLEKQEDSAFVYLD
+357 YIPEEQEDSAFIFLD
-372 RAVKS
+372 RAMES
-377 YKEKTKYYQGKDREV
+377 YKEKKKYYQGKDREV
-392 VLPGYF
+392 VLPTYF

-411 KGKVQQA
+411 SGKIQQA
-418 NQYYTF
+418 NQYYTIA
-424 VEPLMK
+424 EPLMK
-430 EVVRTPIQM
+430 DIVKTPIRM
-439 EFQIKALTNFSSFC
+439 ELQIKALTNFSSFC

-458 YEKALDLLARRD
+458 YEKALSLLARRD

-551 MIKKCDEGDVPESHS
+551 MIKKCDEGDMPESHS
-566 ASMDQYEL
+566 VSMDQYEL

>member
-1 MEHFKNTVGV
+1 MP
-11 YYKIKNGKKSSKL
+11 
-24 ILTPV
+24 ILSAAFDSLLFEV
-29 MNFRNAHGINKNH
+29 RNLPLQDRIASM
-42 IFKVEQKV
+42 
-50 KGQKLELK
+50 
-58 IDDGNPIYIKI
+58 IKI
-69 NDGKYIE
+69 SYRN
-76 HHNDTF
+76 
-82 FNMFYIEEEKR
+82 EEEIGGIQKQ
-93 GFEAEENHTVPGR
+93 
-106 YEIELEPGEEKEV
+106 EK
-119 SFICSTEENIEEID
+119 
-133 GIKKQKR
+133 
-140 LLMEVLPLSSGKNR
+140 LLMEVLPLSSGKER
-154 KKILLQLVMICS
+154 KIILLQLVTLYN
-166 NLDRFGVTG
+166 NLDRFGISG
-175 AYLEGLKWIEMLEA
+175 ADIKGLKWIEMLEN
-189 NHSFSQKEEWQV
+189 NHSLSQKEEWQV

-258 LPLYKEAY
+258 LPLYEEAY

-276 LQQVSG
+276 LQQASG

-296 ESLEYYK
+296 ESLEYYNK
-303 KLNQEIVFN
+303 INPEIAFN
-312 LSVQNEVV
+312 PSIQNEVV

-329 DSARIYLAERSLS
+329 DSARIYLTARLLSER
-342 DKGDKIALNCMMAET
+342 GDKIVLNCMMAET
-357 YTLEKQEDSAFVYLD
+357 YITEELEDSAFVFLD
-372 RAVKS
+372 RAMKS
-377 YKEKTKYYQGKDREV
+377 YKEKAKNYQKKGKEAI
-392 VLPGYF
+392 LPNCF
-398 LSTCYLFA
+398 LSPCYSFA

-411 KGKVQQA
+411 KGKIQQA
-418 NQYYTF
+418 SQYYMI

-430 EVVRTPIQM
+430 EMVKTPVRM
-439 EFQIKALTNFSSFC
+439 ELQIKALTNFSSFC
-453 RETKQ
+453 RKTKQ

-551 MIKKCDEGDVPESHS
+551 MIKKCDEGDMPESHS
-566 ASMDQYEL
+566 VSMDQYEL

>member
-1 MEHFKNTVGV
+1 MSDRDRVA
-11 YYKIKNGKKSSKL
+11 S
-24 ILTPV
+24 
-29 MNFRNAHGINKNH
+29 M
-42 IFKVEQKV
+42 
-50 KGQKLELK
+50 
-58 IDDGNPIYIKI
+58 IKI
-69 NDGKYIE
+69 SYRNE
-76 HHNDTF
+76 
-82 FNMFYIEEEKR
+82 
-93 GFEAEENHTVPGR
+93 
-106 YEIELEPGEEKEV
+106 
-119 SFICSTEENIEEID
+119 EEID

-243 TIASHFIML
+243 TIANHFVML

-357 YTLEKQEDSAFVYLD
+357 YTLENQEDSAFVYLD

>member
-1 MEHFKNTVGV
+1 
-11 YYKIKNGKKSSKL
+11 
-24 ILTPV
+24 
-29 MNFRNAHGINKNH
+29 
-42 IFKVEQKV
+42 
-50 KGQKLELK
+50 
-58 IDDGNPIYIKI
+58 
-69 NDGKYIE
+69 
-76 HHNDTF
+76 
-82 FNMFYIEEEKR
+82 
-93 GFEAEENHTVPGR
+93 
-106 YEIELEPGEEKEV
+106 
-119 SFICSTEENIEEID
+119 
-133 GIKKQKR
+133 
-140 LLMEVLPLSSGKNR
+140 MEVLPLSSSQKR
-154 KKILLQLVMICS
+154 KEILFQLVKVCS
-166 NLDRFGVTG
+166 RLDRFGISDANLKG
-175 AYLEGLKWIEMLEA
+175 FKWIEMLEA
-189 NHSFSQKEEWQV
+189 NHSLSQKEEWQV

-243 TIASHFIML
+243 TIANHFIML

-296 ESLEYYK
+296 ESLEYYNK
-303 KLNQEIVFN
+303 IKPEIAFN
-312 LSVQNEVV
+312 PSMQNEVV

-329 DSARIYLAERSLS
+329 DSARIYLAARLLSER
-342 DKGDKIALNCMMAET
+342 GDKIVLNCMMAET
-357 YTLEKQEDSAFVYLD
+357 YIPEGQEDSAFVFLD
-372 RAVKS
+372 RAMKS
-377 YKEKTKYYQGKDREV
+377 YKEKAKNYQKQGKEAI
-392 VLPGYF
+392 LPNCF
-398 LSTCYLFA
+398 LSPCYLFA

-411 KGKVQQA
+411 KGKIQQA
-418 NQYYTF
+418 SQYYMI

-430 EVVRTPIQM
+430 ERVKTPVRM
-439 EFQIKALTNFSSFC
+439 ELQIKALTNFSSFC

-458 YEKALDLLARRD
+458 YEKAFDLLARRD

-506 VNRINTHVAAICIFL
+506 ANRVNTHVAAICIFL

-536 RKLKKQGAVNYRLQG
+536 RKSRKQGAVNYRLQG
-551 MIKKCDEGDVPESHS
+551 MIKKCDEGDVSESHS

-636 LMRENPSI
+636 LMRANPSI
-644 ALKDLPEQCGY
+644 VLKDLPGQCGY

-681 IEQTLPKVEKTFQ
+681 IEQTLPKVEK

>member
-1 MEHFKNTVGV
+1 MDEEL
-11 YYKIKNGKKSSKL
+11 SKMP
-24 ILTPV
+24 ILSVPFDSLLSEV
-29 MNFRNAHGINKNH
+29 RNLPSRDRIASM
-42 IFKVEQKV
+42 
-50 KGQKLELK
+50 
-58 IDDGNPIYIKI
+58 IKI
-69 NDGKYIE
+69 SYRNE
-76 HHNDTF
+76 
-82 FNMFYIEEEKR
+82 
-93 GFEAEENHTVPGR
+93 
-106 YEIELEPGEEKEV
+106 
-119 SFICSTEENIEEID
+119 EEID
-133 GIKKQKR
+133 GILKQR
-140 LLMEVLPLSSGKNR
+140 QLLMEVLPLSSGKNR
-154 KKILLQLVMICS
+154 KTILFQLVTIYS
-166 NLDRFGVTG
+166 KLDRFGISD
-175 AYLEGLKWIEMLEA
+175 AYFEGLKWIEMLETD
-189 NHSFSQKEEWQV
+189 HSLSQKEEWQL

-210 ERGNQDEFLPIW
+210 GVGNQEEFLPIW

-228 YREADRPEDVGKCLL
+228 YREADRAEDVGKCLL
-243 TIASHFIML
+243 TIASHFVML
-252 EDYENA
+252 EDYDNA

-266 QLALEHKSIE
+266 QLALDYDFAD
-276 LQQVSG
+276 LQKASG
-282 IMLIKYLCGAGYYS
+282 ISLIKYLCVTGYYS
-296 ESLEYYK
+296 DVLEYYNK
-303 KLNQEIVFN
+303 IKDNQEIASN
-312 LSVQNEVV
+312 TSMQNEVV

-329 DSARIYLAERSLS
+329 DSARIYLAARLLSER
-342 DKGDKIALNCMMAET
+342 GDKIVLNCMMAET
-357 YTLEKQEDSAFVYLD
+357 YITEELEDSAFVFLD
-372 RAVKS
+372 RAMKS
-377 YKEKTKYYQGKDREV
+377 YKERAKNYQKKGKEAI
-392 VLPGYF
+392 LPNCF
-398 LSTCYLFA
+398 LSPCYSFA

-411 KGKVQQA
+411 KGKIQQA
-418 NQYYTF
+418 SQYYMI

-430 EVVRTPIQM
+430 EMVKTPIRM
-439 EFQIKALTNFSSFC
+439 ELQIKALTNFSSFC

-536 RKLKKQGAVNYRLQG
+536 RKLKKQGVVNYRLQG
-551 MIKKCDEGDVPESHS
+551 MIKKCDEGDTSESHS

>member
-1 MEHFKNTVGV
+1 MDEEL
-11 YYKIKNGKKSSKL
+11 SKMP
-24 ILTPV
+24 ILSVPFDSLLSEV
-29 MNFRNAHGINKNH
+29 RNLPSRDRIASM
-42 IFKVEQKV
+42 
-50 KGQKLELK
+50 
-58 IDDGNPIYIKI
+58 IKI
-69 NDGKYIE
+69 SYRNE
-76 HHNDTF
+76 
-82 FNMFYIEEEKR
+82 
-93 GFEAEENHTVPGR
+93 
-106 YEIELEPGEEKEV
+106 
-119 SFICSTEENIEEID
+119 EEID
-133 GIKKQKR
+133 GILKQR
-140 LLMEVLPLSSGKNR
+140 QLLMEVLPLSSGKNR
-154 KKILLQLVMICS
+154 KTILFQLVTIY
-166 NLDRFGVTG
+166 NKLDRFGISD
-175 AYLEGLKWIEMLEA
+175 AYFEGLKWIEMLETD
-189 NHSFSQKEEWQV
+189 HSLSQKEEWQL

-210 ERGNQDEFLPIW
+210 GVGNQEEFLPIW

-228 YREADRPEDVGKCLL
+228 YREADRAEDVGKCLL
-243 TIASHFIML
+243 TIASHFVML
-252 EDYENA
+252 EDYDNA

-266 QLALEHKSIE
+266 QLALDYDFAD
-276 LQQVSG
+276 LQKASG
-282 IMLIKYLCGAGYYS
+282 ISLIKYLCVTGYYS
-296 ESLEYYK
+296 DVLEYYNK
-303 KLNQEIVFN
+303 IKDNQEIASN
-312 LSVQNEVV
+312 TSMQNEVV

-329 DSARIYLAERSLS
+329 DSARIYLAARLLSER
-342 DKGDKIALNCMMAET
+342 GDKIVLNCMMAET
-357 YTLEKQEDSAFVYLD
+357 YITEELEDSAFVFLD
-372 RAVKS
+372 RAMKS
-377 YKEKTKYYQGKDREV
+377 YKERAKNYQKKGKEAI
-392 VLPGYF
+392 LPNCF
-398 LSTCYLFA
+398 LSPCYSFA

-411 KGKVQQA
+411 KGKIQQA
-418 NQYYTF
+418 SQYYMI

-430 EVVRTPIQM
+430 EIVKTPVRMELQM
-439 EFQIKALTNFSSFC
+439 KALTNFSSFC

-458 YEKALDLLARRD
+458 YEKALSLLARRD

-551 MIKKCDEGDVPESHS
+551 MIKKCDEGDTSESHS

>member
-1 MEHFKNTVGV
+1 MSDRDRVA
-11 YYKIKNGKKSSKL
+11 S
-24 ILTPV
+24 
-29 MNFRNAHGINKNH
+29 M
-42 IFKVEQKV
+42 
-50 KGQKLELK
+50 
-58 IDDGNPIYIKI
+58 IKI
-69 NDGKYIE
+69 SYRNE
-76 HHNDTF
+76 
-82 FNMFYIEEEKR
+82 
-93 GFEAEENHTVPGR
+93 
-106 YEIELEPGEEKEV
+106 
-119 SFICSTEENIEEID
+119 EEID

-243 TIASHFIML
+243 TIANHFVML

-377 YKEKTKYYQGKDREV
+377 YKEKTKFYQGKDREV
-392 VLPGYF
+392 VLPSYF

-458 YEKALDLLARRD
+458 YEKALSLLARRD
-470 SVLQTYLEFKAKNDK
+470 SVLQTYLEFKVKNDK

>member
-1 MEHFKNTVGV
+1 MSDRDRVA
-11 YYKIKNGKKSSKL
+11 S
-24 ILTPV
+24 
-29 MNFRNAHGINKNH
+29 M
-42 IFKVEQKV
+42 
-50 KGQKLELK
+50 
-58 IDDGNPIYIKI
+58 IKI
-69 NDGKYIE
+69 SYRNE
-76 HHNDTF
+76 
-82 FNMFYIEEEKR
+82 
-93 GFEAEENHTVPGR
+93 
-106 YEIELEPGEEKEV
+106 
-119 SFICSTEENIEEID
+119 EEID

-243 TIASHFIML
+243 TIANHFVML

-377 YKEKTKYYQGKDREV
+377 YKEKTKYYQGKIER
-392 VLPGYF
+392 
-398 LSTCYLFA
+398 
-406 DLLWK
+406 
-411 KGKVQQA
+411 
-418 NQYYTF
+418 
-424 VEPLMK
+424 
-430 EVVRTPIQM
+430 
-439 EFQIKALTNFSSFC
+439 SFYPVISC
-453 RETKQ
+453 P
-458 YEKALDLLARRD
+458 
-470 SVLQTYLEFKAKNDK
+470 
-485 KNYAERLK
+485 
-493 IQELKHELNESED
+493 
-506 VNRINTHVAAICIFL
+506 
-521 LVISVAATFKSISMY
+521 LVI
-536 RKLKKQGAVNYRLQG
+536 
-551 MIKKCDEGDVPESHS
+551 C
-566 ASMDQYEL
+566 
-574 LFWQA
+574 
-579 LHKVRDEQYF
+579 
-589 LKSDLTIETLADVL
+589 
-603 NTNRSYLSV
+603 
-612 SINRFCDKG
+612 
-621 FSVWLNNFRIQHAEQ
+621 
-636 LMRENPSI
+636 
-644 ALKDLPEQCGY
+644 
-655 ATTGTFVRNFKRCH
+655 
-669 NMSPSE
+669 
-675 FMNKLL
+675 LL
-681 IEQTLPKVEKTFQ
+681 IYYGKKVKFNKQINIIHL

>member
-1 MEHFKNTVGV
+1 MSDRDRVA
-11 YYKIKNGKKSSKL
+11 S
-24 ILTPV
+24 
-29 MNFRNAHGINKNH
+29 M
-42 IFKVEQKV
+42 
-50 KGQKLELK
+50 
-58 IDDGNPIYIKI
+58 IKI
-69 NDGKYIE
+69 SYRNE
-76 HHNDTF
+76 
-82 FNMFYIEEEKR
+82 
-93 GFEAEENHTVPGR
+93 
-106 YEIELEPGEEKEV
+106 
-119 SFICSTEENIEEID
+119 EEID

-243 TIASHFIML
+243 TIANHFVML

-392 VLPGYF
+392 VLPSYF

-411 KGKVQQA
+411 KGKIQQA
-418 NQYYTF
+418 SQYYMI

-430 EVVRTPIQM
+430 ERVKTPVRM
-439 EFQIKALTNFSSFC
+439 ELQIKALTNFSSFC

-506 VNRINTHVAAICIFL
+506 ANRVNTHVAAICIFL

>member
-1 MEHFKNTVGV
+1 
-11 YYKIKNGKKSSKL
+11 
-24 ILTPV
+24 
-29 MNFRNAHGINKNH
+29 
-42 IFKVEQKV
+42 
-50 KGQKLELK
+50 
-58 IDDGNPIYIKI
+58 
-69 NDGKYIE
+69 
-76 HHNDTF
+76 
-82 FNMFYIEEEKR
+82 
-93 GFEAEENHTVPGR
+93 
-106 YEIELEPGEEKEV
+106 
-119 SFICSTEENIEEID
+119 
-133 GIKKQKR
+133 
-140 LLMEVLPLSSGKNR
+140 MEVLPLSSGKNR

-243 TIASHFIML
+243 TIANHFVML

-458 YEKALDLLARRD
+458 YEKALSLLARRD

-551 MIKKCDEGDVPESHS
+551 MIKKCDEGDVPDHI
-566 ASMDQYEL
+566 
-574 LFWQA
+574 
-579 LHKVRDEQYF
+579 LHLWINMNFYFGKPYIKFVTNNTSLKV
-589 LKSDLTIETLADVL
+589 TL
-603 NTNRSYLSV
+603 R
-612 SINRFCDKG
+612 
-621 FSVWLNNFRIQHAEQ
+621 
-636 LMRENPSI
+636 
-644 ALKDLPEQCGY
+644 
-655 ATTGTFVRNFKRCH
+655 
-669 NMSPSE
+669 
-675 FMNKLL
+675 
-681 IEQTLPKVEKTFQ
+681 

>member
-1 MEHFKNTVGV
+1 MSDRDRVASMIEIS
-11 YYKIKNGKKSSKL
+11 Y
-24 ILTPV
+24 
-29 MNFRNAHGINKNH
+29 RN
-42 IFKVEQKV
+42 E
-50 KGQKLELK
+50 
-58 IDDGNPIYIKI
+58 
-69 NDGKYIE
+69 
-76 HHNDTF
+76 
-82 FNMFYIEEEKR
+82 
-93 GFEAEENHTVPGR
+93 
-106 YEIELEPGEEKEV
+106 
-119 SFICSTEENIEEID
+119 EEID

-243 TIASHFIML
+243 TIANHFVML

-377 YKEKTKYYQGKDREV
+377 YKEKKKYYQGKDREV

-551 MIKKCDEGDVPESHS
+551 MIKKCDEGDTSESHS

-681 IEQTLPKVEKTFQ
+681 IEQTLPKVEEAFQ

>member
-1 MEHFKNTVGV
+1 VKSFYLFLFLFLCSACSNS
-11 YYKIKNGKKSSKL
+11 GKREVLDEELSKMP
-24 ILTPV
+24 ILSV
-29 MNFRNAHGINKNH
+29 SFDSLLS
-42 IFKVEQKV
+42 EV
-50 KGQKLELK
+50 KKMSDRDR
-58 IDDGNPIYIKI
+58 IASIIKI
-69 NDGKYIE
+69 SYRNE
-76 HHNDTF
+76 
-82 FNMFYIEEEKR
+82 
-93 GFEAEENHTVPGR
+93 
-106 YEIELEPGEEKEV
+106 
-119 SFICSTEENIEEID
+119 EEID
-133 GIKKQKR
+133 GIQKQKR
-140 LLMEVLPLSSGKNR
+140 LLIEVLPLSSGENR
-154 KKILLQLVMICS
+154 KKILLQLVTIYS
-166 NLDRFGVTG
+166 NLDRFGISG

-189 NHSFSQKEEWQV
+189 NHSLSQKEEWQV

-210 ERGNQDEFLPIW
+210 ERGNQEKFLSIW

-228 YREADRPEDVGKCLL
+228 YREADKPEDIGKCLL
-243 TIASHFIML
+243 TIAKHFVML
-252 EDYENA
+252 EDYDNA
-258 LPLYKEAY
+258 LPLYEEAY
-266 QLALEHKSIE
+266 QLAVKHELVDLQKS
-276 LQQVSG
+276 SG
-282 IMLIKYLCGAGYYS
+282 IMLIKYLCATGYYS
-296 ESLEYYK
+296 ESLEYYNK
-303 KLNQEIVFN
+303 IKNNQEIISN
-312 LSVQNEVV
+312 SSMQNEVV

-329 DSARIYLAERSLS
+329 DSARIYLAARLLSER
-342 DKGDKIALNCMMAET
+342 GDKIVLNSMMAET
-357 YTLEKQEDSAFVYLD
+357 YIPEGQEDSAFVFLD
-372 RAVKS
+372 RAMKS
-377 YKEKTKYYQGKDREV
+377 YKEKAKNCQKQGKEAI
-392 VLPGYF
+392 LPNCF
-398 LSTCYLFA
+398 LSPCYLFA

-411 KGKVQQA
+411 KGKIQQA
-418 NQYYTF
+418 SQYYMI

-430 EVVRTPIQM
+430 ERVKTPVRM
-439 EFQIKALTNFSSFC
+439 ELQIKALTNFSSFC

-458 YEKALDLLARRD
+458 YEKALNLLARRD
-470 SVLQTYLEFKAKNDK
+470 SVLQMYLEFKAKNDK

-506 VNRINTHVAAICIFL
+506 ANRVNTHVAAICIFL

-551 MIKKCDEGDVPESHS
+551 MIKKCDEGNASESHS

-589 LKSDLTIETLADVL
+589 LKSDLTIEMLADIL

-681 IEQTLPKVEKTFQ
+681 IEQTFPKVERTSSTTH

>member
-1 MEHFKNTVGV
+1 MKSFYLFLFLFLCSACSNF
-11 YYKIKNGKKSSKL
+11 GKKEILDEELSKMP
-24 ILTPV
+24 ILSVPFDSLLSEV
-29 MNFRNAHGINKNH
+29 RNLPSRDRIASM
-42 IFKVEQKV
+42 
-50 KGQKLELK
+50 
-58 IDDGNPIYIKI
+58 IKI
-69 NDGKYIE
+69 SYRNE
-76 HHNDTF
+76 
-82 FNMFYIEEEKR
+82 
-93 GFEAEENHTVPGR
+93 
-106 YEIELEPGEEKEV
+106 
-119 SFICSTEENIEEID
+119 EEID
-133 GIKKQKR
+133 GILKQR
-140 LLMEVLPLSSGKNR
+140 QLLMEVLPLSSGKNR
-154 KKILLQLVMICS
+154 KTILFQLVTIYS
-166 NLDRFGVTG
+166 KLDRFGISD
-175 AYLEGLKWIEMLEA
+175 AYFEGLKWIEMLETD
-189 NHSFSQKEEWQV
+189 HSLSQKEEWQL

-210 ERGNQDEFLPIW
+210 GVGNQEEFLPIW

-228 YREADRPEDVGKCLL
+228 YREADRAEDVGKCLL
-243 TIASHFIML
+243 TIASHFVML
-252 EDYENA
+252 EDYDNA

-266 QLALEHKSIE
+266 QLALDYDFAD
-276 LQQVSG
+276 LQKASG
-282 IMLIKYLCGAGYYS
+282 ISLIKYLCVTGYYS
-296 ESLEYYK
+296 DVLEYYNK
-303 KLNQEIVFN
+303 IKDNQEIASN
-312 LSVQNEVV
+312 TSMQNEVV

-329 DSARIYLAERSLS
+329 DSARIYLAARLLSER
-342 DKGDKIALNCMMAET
+342 GDKIVLNCMMAET
-357 YTLEKQEDSAFVYLD
+357 YITEELEDSAFVFLD
-372 RAVKS
+372 RAMKS
-377 YKEKTKYYQGKDREV
+377 YKERAKNYQKKGKEAI
-392 VLPGYF
+392 LPNCF
-398 LSTCYLFA
+398 LSPCYSFA

-411 KGKVQQA
+411 KGKIQQA
-418 NQYYTF
+418 SQYYMI

-430 EVVRTPIQM
+430 EMVKTPIRM
-439 EFQIKALTNFSSFC
+439 ELQIKALTDFSSFC

-551 MIKKCDEGDVPESHS
+551 MIKKCDEGDTSESHS

>member
-1 MEHFKNTVGV
+1 MKNF
-11 YYKIKNGKKSSKL
+11 YLFLFLFLYSACSNPSKEVL
-24 ILTPV
+24 DEELLKMPILSDSFDSLLSEVRSLPSRDRIAS
-29 MNFRNAHGINKNH
+29 M
-42 IFKVEQKV
+42 
-50 KGQKLELK
+50 
-58 IDDGNPIYIKI
+58 IKI
-69 NDGKYIE
+69 SYRNE
-76 HHNDTF
+76 
-82 FNMFYIEEEKR
+82 
-93 GFEAEENHTVPGR
+93 
-106 YEIELEPGEEKEV
+106 
-119 SFICSTEENIEEID
+119 EEID
-133 GIKKQKR
+133 GIQKQER

-154 KKILLQLVMICS
+154 KEILLQLVMLYN
-166 NLDRFGVTG
+166 NLDRFGVSG
-175 AYLEGLKWIEMLEA
+175 ADLKGLKWIEMLET
-189 NHSFSQKEEWQV
+189 NHSLSQKEGWQL
-201 NEMKALLLN
+201 NEVKALLLN
-210 ERGNQDEFLPIW
+210 EVGNQDEFLPIW
-222 YKLLKQ
+222 YKLLEQ
-228 YREADRPEDVGKCLL
+228 YRETDRLKDVGKCLL
-243 TIASHFIML
+243 TIANHFVML
-252 EDYENA
+252 EDYDNA
-258 LPLYKEAY
+258 LPLYREAY
-266 QLALEHKSIE
+266 QLALEHE
-276 LQQVSG
+276 FMDLQKASA
-282 IMLIKYLCGAGYYS
+282 IMLIKHLCGAGYYS

-303 KLNQEIVFN
+303 KIKNNQEIISN
-312 LSVQNEVV
+312 YSMQNEVV

-329 DSARIYLAERSLS
+329 DSARVYLAERLLAER
-342 DKGDKIALNCMMAET
+342 GDKIVLNCMMAEN
-357 YTLEKQEDSAFVYLD
+357 YMAEDQEDSAFLFLD
-372 RAVKS
+372 RAMTS
-377 YKEKTKYYQGKDREV
+377 YKEKTKNYQRKSKEATL
-392 VLPGYF
+392 LPHCF
-398 LSTCYLFA
+398 LSPCYLFA

-411 KGKVQQA
+411 KGKIQQA
-418 NQYYTF
+418 NQYYTI

-430 EVVRTPIQM
+430 EIVKTSMQM
-439 EFQIKALTNFSSFC
+439 ELQIKALTNFSSFC

-551 MIKKCDEGDVPESHS
+551 MIKKCDEGDTSESHS
-566 ASMDQYEL
+566 ESMDQYEL

>member
-1 MEHFKNTVGV
+1 MSDRDRVA
-11 YYKIKNGKKSSKL
+11 S
-24 ILTPV
+24 
-29 MNFRNAHGINKNH
+29 M
-42 IFKVEQKV
+42 
-50 KGQKLELK
+50 
-58 IDDGNPIYIKI
+58 IKI
-69 NDGKYIE
+69 SYRNE
-76 HHNDTF
+76 
-82 FNMFYIEEEKR
+82 
-93 GFEAEENHTVPGR
+93 
-106 YEIELEPGEEKEV
+106 
-119 SFICSTEENIEEID
+119 EEID

-189 NHSFSQKEEWQV
+189 NNSFSQKEEWQV

-243 TIASHFIML
+243 TIANHFVML

-458 YEKALDLLARRD
+458 YEKALSLLARRD

>member
-1 MEHFKNTVGV
+1 MSDQDR
-11 YYKIKNGKKSSKL
+11 IAS
-24 ILTPV
+24 I
-29 MNFRNAHGINKNH
+29 
-42 IFKVEQKV
+42 
-50 KGQKLELK
+50 
-58 IDDGNPIYIKI
+58 IKI
-69 NDGKYIE
+69 SYRNE
-76 HHNDTF
+76 
-82 FNMFYIEEEKR
+82 
-93 GFEAEENHTVPGR
+93 
-106 YEIELEPGEEKEV
+106 
-119 SFICSTEENIEEID
+119 EEID
-133 GIKKQKR
+133 GIQKQKR
-140 LLMEVLPLSSGKNR
+140 LLIEVLPLSSGGNR
-154 KKILLQLVMICS
+154 KKILLQLVTIYS
-166 NLDRFGVTG
+166 NLDRFGVSG

-189 NHSFSQKEEWQV
+189 NHSLSQKEEWQV

-243 TIASHFIML
+243 TIANHFVML

-551 MIKKCDEGDVPESHS
+551 MIKKCDEGDASESHS
-566 ASMDQYEL
+566 VSMDQYEL

-621 FSVWLNNFRIQHAEQ
+621 FSVWLNNFSIQHAEQ